1 MNIEINMNVVMRK
14 LLYTSIT
21 ALLLLGAL
29 FSCTDEDYKLYNTS
43 LTNKIY
49 FDKDT
54 FFFEYGPRED
64 KEVDLEGPIS
74 LIGLANF
81 DRDVE
86 FKVSADVRNST
97 AKLGVHYNMDE
108 IQVFMKDS
116 VTAAIKL
123 DFKRDNLVKDIQYKL
138 YLNLEANDEYIPT
151 NRTKCL
157 VFFGDISI
165 EQPEWWRPDRLGT
178 YNQDKLILF
187 IKYFHETK
195 EKLPVLYDDIESKWG
210 EYLDNESHSR
220 YPYLLTTYVYL
231 GYFKQHIYTPMYE
244 YYLQTGDE
252 HYKLPNPA
260 TTEYE

>member
-64 KEVDLEGPIS
+64 KEVDLEVPIS

-178 YNQDKLILF
+178 YNQDKLILLSS
-187 IKYFHETK
+187 ISM
-195 EKLPVLYDDIESKWG
+195 KLKKNCPSCMTILNPNGENIWITNHIADI
-210 EYLDNESHSR
+210 R
-220 YPYLLTTYVYL
+220 
-231 GYFKQHIYTPMYE
+231 IY
-244 YYLQTGDE
+244 
-252 HYKLPNPA
+252 
-260 TTEYE
+260 

>member
-1 MNIEINMNVVMRK
+1 MSMNIEINMNVVMRK

-64 KEVDLEGPIS
+64 KEVDLEVPIS

-157 VFFGDISI
+157 
-165 EQPEWWRPDRLGT
+165 
-178 YNQDKLILF
+178 
-187 IKYFHETK
+187 
-195 EKLPVLYDDIESKWG
+195 
-210 EYLDNESHSR
+210 DNESHSR

>member
-1 MNIEINMNVVMRK
+1 MRK

-64 KEVDLEGPIS
+64 KEVDLEVPIS

-157 VFFGDISI
+157 VFF
-165 EQPEWWRPDRLGT
+165 W
-178 YNQDKLILF
+178 
-187 IKYFHETK
+187 
-195 EKLPVLYDDIESKWG
+195 
-210 EYLDNESHSR
+210 
-220 YPYLLTTYVYL
+220 
-231 GYFKQHIYTPMYE
+231 
-244 YYLQTGDE
+244 
-252 HYKLPNPA
+252 
-260 TTEYE
+260 

>member
-64 KEVDLEGPIS
+64 KEVDLEVPIS

-97 AKLGVHYNMDE
+97 AK
-108 IQVFMKDS
+108 
-116 VTAAIKL
+116 
-123 DFKRDNLVKDIQYKL
+123 
-138 YLNLEANDEYIPT
+138 
-151 NRTKCL
+151 
-157 VFFGDISI
+157 
-165 EQPEWWRPDRLGT
+165 
-178 YNQDKLILF
+178 
-187 IKYFHETK
+187 
-195 EKLPVLYDDIESKWG
+195 
-210 EYLDNESHSR
+210 
-220 YPYLLTTYVYL
+220 
-231 GYFKQHIYTPMYE
+231 
-244 YYLQTGDE
+244 
-252 HYKLPNPA
+252 
-260 TTEYE
+260 

>member
-1 MNIEINMNVVMRK
+1 MTR
-14 LLYTSIT
+14 T
-21 ALLLLGAL
+21 
-29 FSCTDEDYKLYNTS
+29 
-43 LTNKIY
+43 
-49 FDKDT
+49 
-54 FFFEYGPRED
+54 R
-64 KEVDLEGPIS
+64 
-74 LIGLANF
+74 LANF

-187 IKYFHETK
+187 IKYCMTILNPNGENIWITNHIA
-195 EKLPVLYDDIESKWG
+195 DI
-210 EYLDNESHSR
+210 R
-220 YPYLLTTYVYL
+220 
-231 GYFKQHIYTPMYE
+231 IY
-244 YYLQTGDE
+244 
-252 HYKLPNPA
+252 
-260 TTEYE
+260 

>member
-21 ALLLLGAL
+21 ALLFFGAL
-29 FSCTDEDYKLYNTS
+29 FSCTDEDYNLYNTS

-64 KEVDLEGPIS
+64 KEVDLEVPIS

-97 AKLGVHYNMDE
+97 AILGVHYNMDE

-165 EQPEWWRPDRLGT
+165 EQPFWCRPD
-178 YNQDKLILF
+178 
-187 IKYFHETK
+187 
-195 EKLPVLYDDIESKWG
+195 
-210 EYLDNESHSR
+210 
-220 YPYLLTTYVYL
+220 
-231 GYFKQHIYTPMYE
+231 
-244 YYLQTGDE
+244 
-252 HYKLPNPA
+252 
-260 TTEYE
+260 

>member
-64 KEVDLEGPIS
+64 KEVDLEVPIS

-123 DFKRDNLVKDIQYKL
+123 DFKRDNLVKNIQYKL
-138 YLNLEANDEYIPT
+138 YLNLEANDEYIPIGQ
-151 NRTKCL
+151 NASCFL
-157 VFFGDISI
+157 VILVSSNPNG
-165 EQPEWWRPDRLGT
+165 GV
-178 YNQDKLILF
+178 LI
-187 IKYFHETK
+187 
-195 EKLPVLYDDIESKWG
+195 D
-210 EYLDNESHSR
+210 
-220 YPYLLTTYVYL
+220 
-231 GYFKQHIYTPMYE
+231 
-244 YYLQTGDE
+244 
-252 HYKLPNPA
+252 
-260 TTEYE
+260 